1 MRKYSVKRVFVWIL
15 AVMALLMCLVGCE
28 GEQPTTAV
36 PGVSST
42 PTAQQPTT
50 TNPTTKP
57 TVPTTVPTTAPTV
70 PTEPSQPTVPTQPT
84 VPEDPNPIP
93 EELRSNVYLRG
104 KDAGYCE
111 AMTGKMMVCVIF
123 LDDTISA
130 WDDTARENAVA
141 TIDKEIASLEK
152 EAAAYGAE
160 LDAEVTYY
168 STKINL
174 KFDQSDKKRTWAYA
188 ALKNIGFADAF
199 YNQDLLESHYRVDNA
214 PVVFVL
220 NREGRAYASTSTGKS
235 TFENVVL
242 YSSELNA
249 LRHEMCHVFGA
260 VDFYVP
266 KETEEAAETYLS
278 KSLMLLGA
286 KGEVDE
292 FTALLIGWTETVGP
306 DAEAFLRATNH
317 ITQEYLQEQLAA
329 DQLTGYGTKEFD
341 NGTYTGYMVSGV
353 PHGEGTYTWNSGQ
366 TYTGNWENGQY
377 SGQGT
382 MTWPSGNTYTGAWK
396 DGKQNGYGEMYTARN
411 GQLYKGEFL
420 NGQRS
425 GQGTCTYSNGD
436 VYTGQWKN
444 GNPNGYG
451 EMTYANGDVYKGN
464 FSAGSIK
471 GQGTMVW
478 ADGSTYTGNWK
489 SGMQDGEGEMTY
501 ANGDRYVGEFLRGK
515 RHGQGICYYVD
526 GTVAEGTWENDQFV
540 SASEEPETPDEE
552 IPV

>member
-1 MRKYSVKRVFVWIL
+1 MIKYSPKRALIWAL
-15 AVMALLMCLVGCE
+15 MALTLLACLAACD
-28 GEQPTTAV
+28 GEQPTTAAPV
-36 PGVSST
+36 PPST
-42 PTAQQPTT
+42 PTVLQSTT

-57 TVPTTVPTTAPTV
+57 TVPTTAPTTAPTV
-70 PTEPSQPTVPTQPT
+70 PTEPTQPTVPTEP
-84 VPEDPNPIP
+84 VIPEDPNPIP

-111 AMTGKMMVCVIF
+111 IMTGKMMITVIF
-123 LDDTISA
+123 LDDPTCA
-130 WDDTARENAVA
+130 WDDATRQTAMAS
-141 TIDKEIASLEK
+141 IDKDGASLET

-160 LDAEVTYY
+160 LDVQITYL

-174 KFDQSDKKRTWAYA
+174 KFDQSDKKRTWAYS
-188 ALKNIGFADAF
+188 ALKNLGLEDAF
-199 YNQDLLESHYRVDNA
+199 YDQDQLESHYQVDSA

-220 NREGRAYASTSTGKS
+220 NKAGRAYASVSTGNE

-242 YSSELNA
+242 FSSELSA

-260 VDFYVP
+260 VDFYLP
-266 KETEEAAETYLS
+266 KETTEAAETYLS

-292 FTALLIGWTETVGP
+292 FTALLIGWTDEMGP
-306 DAEAFLRATNH
+306 NAEAFLRATNH
-317 ITQEYLQEQLAA
+317 ITEKYLQDAIAA

-341 NGTYTGYMVSGV
+341 NGTYTGDMVSGV
-353 PHGEGTYTWNSGQ
+353 PHGQGTYTWNSG
-366 TYTGNWENGQY
+366 
-377 SGQGT
+377 
-382 MTWPSGNTYTGAWK
+382 NTYTGQWK
-396 DGKQNGYGEMYTARN
+396 NGKQDGYGEMYTARN
-411 GQLYKGEFL
+411 GQLYKGEFV

-436 VYTGQWKN
+436 VYTGQWKS
-444 GNPNGYG
+444 GNPSGYG

-464 FSAGSIK
+464 FLAGTIR

-489 SGMQDGEGEMTY
+489 SGKQDGQGEMTY
-501 ANGDRYVGEFLRGK
+501 ANGDRYVGEFVRGK
-515 RHGQGICYYVD
+515 RQGQGVCYYAD

-540 SASEEPETPDEE
+540 APSEEPETPDEE
-552 IPV
+552 NLT